1 MRTVPRSIVKSSTED
16 LTRPTFCIAV
26 KYRVDHRGYRY
37 SNTGRGE
44 YRRSRQKNLGR
55 VIITLFFHP

>member
-44 YRRSRQKNLGR
+44 YRRCQHG
-55 VIITLFFHP
+55 F